1 MTKSRLNNSI
11 RNSLTAVGS
20 QLLVTALN
28 FINRSVFIYV
38 LGSEYLG
45 INGLFSNI
53 LSMLSLTMRWGS
65 GLLLYLICIK
75 LLKK

>member
-45 INGLFSNI
+45 INGLFS
-53 LSMLSLTMRWGS
+53 RA
-65 GLLLYLICIK
+65 C
-75 LLKK
+75 LKKIRNCLF